1 MKVPHEKQLE
11 ATFEVLA
18 WLESRVRPNGVLHD
32 TWTVEDTQEILKREV
47 DRALRE

>member
-18 WLESRVRPNGVLHD
+18 WLESRVKHD
-32 TWTVEDTQEILKREV
+32 MWALEDAQEILKREV